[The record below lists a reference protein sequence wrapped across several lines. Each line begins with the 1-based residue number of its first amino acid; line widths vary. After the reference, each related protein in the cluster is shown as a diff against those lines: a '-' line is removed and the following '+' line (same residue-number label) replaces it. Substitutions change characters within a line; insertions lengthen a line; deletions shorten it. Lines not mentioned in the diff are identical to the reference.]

1 MLNTLVA
8 ALASYAERHL
18 ACFAYLFQSWAV
30 GEVATAAKL
39 SQTEISIRDHEHG
52 NAGVTGTMG
61 AITGTTGTFTGL
73 ITANAGISIPANQNI
88 TLGGVLIMQPAA
100 SKIIPGV
107 TSLSLR
113 NNADA
118 LDNLLIT
125 DAGNATLRGTL
136 TILTNQ
142 NITLGGVLIMQ
153 PAASK
158 IIPGVTSLS
167 LRNNADALDNLL
179 ITDAGN
185 ATLRGT
191 LTSTGLITANAG
203 ISVPTAQ
210 NVTGAGT
217 ARIIGFDEIVSG
229 GTTATVFN
237 ATATTVNAFGAA
249 STALN
254 IGHASGVTTILGAS
268 VIVGN
273 LLTFIN
279 DTSNGNM
286 TVGLTINQGA
296 NDNEILALKSSDV
309 AHGITAVTETD
320 TFATFRKQSDLNGGI
335 QLRGFSEVTTG
346 IELAGVHTTDDTTKS
361 TTGVGT
367 VKILGFLKTGTDVT
381 VLGANANLLTVG
393 TGAATTRFI
402 LDSDGDSHQDVGTA
416 WTNFDGVDDVETLNA
431 LAYNV
436 ARDDDPIKLKFR
448 ELLFDK
454 RVELARHK
462 LVTFNEDGHH
472 FVNMS
477 KLAMLNTGAIRQL
490 GESMIEQA
498 RRIELLEKKL
508 LH

>member
-1 MLNTLVA
+1 
-8 ALASYAERHL
+8 
-18 ACFAYLFQSWAV
+18 
-30 GEVATAAKL
+30 
-39 SQTEISIRDHEHG
+39 
-52 NAGVTGTMG
+52 
-61 AITGTTGTFTGL
+61 
-73 ITANAGISIPANQNI
+73 
-88 TLGGVLIMQPAA
+88 
-100 SKIIPGV
+100 
-107 TSLSLR
+107 
-113 NNADA
+113 
-118 LDNLLIT
+118 
-125 DAGNATLRGTL
+125 
-136 TILTNQ
+136 
-142 NITLGGVLIMQ
+142 
-153 PAASK
+153 
-158 IIPGVTSLS
+158 
-167 LRNNADALDNLL
+167 
-179 ITDAGN
+179 
-185 ATLRGT
+185 
-191 LTSTGLITANAG
+191 
-203 ISVPTAQ
+203 
-210 NVTGAGT
+210 
-217 ARIIGFDEIVSG
+217 
-229 GTTATVFN
+229 
-237 ATATTVNAFGAA
+237 
-249 STALN
+249 
-254 IGHASGVTTILGAS
+254 
-268 VIVGN
+268 
-273 LLTFIN
+273 
-279 DTSNGNM
+279 M